1 MGLFLLAFEKTC
13 ICYNLNAIFHLKIKL
28 HIYKRDEIYQN
39 EILTNSSS
47 GHNFQTGIKLCRPEN
62 TDEFLISRWCF
73 FGQLFCI
80 LSKAFVGQAM
90 ASKNK
95 SQKIKKIGNVHNFV
109 LLSKSHVKFR
119 LEVLN

>member
-1 MGLFLLAFEKTC
+1 M
-13 ICYNLNAIFHLKIKL
+13 
-28 HIYKRDEIYQN
+28 
-39 EILTNSSS
+39 SS
-47 GHNFQTGIKLCRPEN
+47 GHKFQTGIKLCRPEN

-109 LLSKSHVKFR
+109 LLSKSHLKFR
-119 LEVLN
+119 WEVFKLKTKMAQFAIKNNYVRVGCCQFWETYFHGKSLNL

>member
-62 TDEFLISRWCF
+62 TDESLINHWRFVFCCF
-73 FGQLFCI
+73 AYLH
-80 LSKAFVGQAM
+80 
-90 ASKNK
+90 KN
-95 SQKIKKIGNVHNFV
+95 
-109 LLSKSHVKFR
+109 L
-119 LEVLN
+119 

>member
-1 MGLFLLAFEKTC
+1 M
-13 ICYNLNAIFHLKIKL
+13 N
-28 HIYKRDEIYQN
+28 
-39 EILTNSSS
+39 
-47 GHNFQTGIKLCRPEN
+47 
-62 TDEFLISRWCF
+62 FLIRRWCF

-109 LLSKSHVKFR
+109 LLSKSHLKFR
-119 LEVLN
+119 WEVLN